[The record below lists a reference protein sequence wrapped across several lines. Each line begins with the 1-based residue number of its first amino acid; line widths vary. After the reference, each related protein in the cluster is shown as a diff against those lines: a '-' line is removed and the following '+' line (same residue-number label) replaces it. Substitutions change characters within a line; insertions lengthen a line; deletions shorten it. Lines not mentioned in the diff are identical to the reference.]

1 MLNNI
6 SYCVISLAILD
17 IRNLNY
23 FKIIKKCQSNFET
36 KIYEVL
42 IVKNVTL
49 HLTVNYW

>member
-6 SYCVISLAILD
+6 SYRVISLAILN

-42 IVKNVTL
+42 MVKKRNL
-49 HLTVNYW
+49 GLNC